1 MRQANPPSTEKRLRV
16 AVLRDR
22 YQSTFMSPR
31 ESRHEIDRRRFLP
44 LNLASRALDGVTVA
58 APGLPVDLVH
68 AHNRIPLGTSRLI
81 MSFESAL
88 PRRYAFKD
96 DNAVVRTMTNA
107 IRSRRCRRIVGM
119 SHFARRLFVE
129 QHQDAPYFDDLN
141 AKCMVRH
148 PSLPLTDNP
157 DTLDLTEDG
166 PLRLAFVGGH
176 FGRKGGC
183 VSVRIAELAHERSLP
198 INVTIISNLEVGDA
212 IWVDPT
218 TEGFFDPY
226 FDLLKLPTVSFL
238 GTQPNTVVHETLAAS
253 HFALLPTFADTFGYS
268 AIEAMADHTPVIGT
282 DVCALP
288 EFIEDGLNGMLLPIE
303 TTTAGAW
310 AGENY
315 GARGDAAYA
324 RRFSEETD
332 RLAEATLERLTP
344 YLHDR
349 AALAPLRL
357 AARDT
362 ATRMFAADQAGT
374 AWDDLYSR
382 VAAEPLNEDP
392 TLDPLT
398 DVSSPSSYAEAR
410 GANPASPTES

>member
-1 MRQANPPSTEKRLRV
+1 MRQANPPSAEKRLRV

-31 ESRHEIDRRRFLP
+31 TSRHEIERRRFLP
-44 LNLASRALDGVTVA
+44 LNLASSALDGVTVA

-68 AHNRIPLGTSRLI
+68 AHNRIPLGASRLI

-88 PRRYAFKD
+88 PRRYAFKE
-96 DNAVVRTMTNA
+96 DNTIVRTMTNA

-119 SHFARRLFVE
+119 SHFARRLFIE
-129 QHQDAPYFDDLN
+129 QHQGAPYFDALD

-157 DTLDLTEDG
+157 DTLDLSEDG
-166 PLRLAFVGGH
+166 PLRLVFVGGH

-183 VSVRIAELAHERSLP
+183 AAVRIAELAHERSLP
-198 INVTIISNLEVGDA
+198 VHVTIISNLEVGEA
-212 IWVDPT
+212 NWIDPT

-226 FDLLKLPTVSFL
+226 FELLKLPTVSFL
-238 GTQPNTVVHETLAAS
+238 GTQPNAVVHETLAAS

-288 EFIEDGLNGMLLPIE
+288 EFVEDGVNGLMLPME
-303 TTTAGAW
+303 TTASGAW

-315 GARGDAAYA
+315 DERGDAAYA
-324 RRFSEETD
+324 RRFREETD

-349 AALAPLRL
+349 TALAPLRK

-362 ATRMFAADQAGT
+362 ATRMFAAEPAGK

-382 VAAEPLNEDP
+382 VAAESLDEDP
-392 TLDPLT
+392 KLDPAA
-398 DVSSPSSYAEAR
+398 DVSSPASYAEAR
-410 GANPASPTES
+410 GAGSA